1 MKKRIAMTVCGLMLM
16 LAGHAQNFTSSGSDD
31 VVFNGGKMFASAQ
44 LSNLDLNYSGHG
56 KLRMNLGV
64 KAGGFI
70 SDDILLGVNLQ
81 SGLYSRGEGLDSQ
94 FQELRLGGFMRY
106 YIEQNGIYLGLG
118 ADYAYRRD
126 TYNDLQPEATVGYA
140 FFLSRTVTIEPEL
153 YYRQSFVN
161 HSKYS
166 TLGFRLG
173 FSIYLDD
180 IF

>member
-1 MKKRIAMTVCGLMLM
+1 MKKIVMSLCGLMFM
-16 LAGHAQNFTSSGSDD
+16 LTGHAQNSVSSGSDD
-31 VVFNGGKMFASAQ
+31 VVFNAGKMFASAQ
-44 LSNLDLNYSGHG
+44 LSNLDCNYTGFTKFHA
-56 KLRMNLGV
+56 NLGA

-70 SDDILLGVNLQ
+70 IDDLLLGVNVE
-81 SGLYSRGEGLDSQ
+81 SGYYSHGEGTDSRL
-94 FQELRLGGFMRY
+94 QELSLGGFMRY

-118 ADYAYRRD
+118 ANWSWKHDI
-126 TYNDLQPEATVGYA
+126 YNDFQPEVNVGYA

-166 TLGFRLG
+166 AVGFRLG

-180 IF
+180 VF